1 MNVIGDLN
9 WLAIIVATIVAFML
23 GGLWFSPV
31 LFANQWVAALGKTKE
46 ELGKPAP
53 AMAMSF
59 FTTLVTA
66 ISIAILIS
74 RLPNLSLGGG
84 VRLGLLLGIGIYA
97 AGTASDY
104 AFTNWAR
111 KLFLIQ
117 AGYHVV
123 MLVVMTVIITVWR

>member
-1 MNVIGDLN
+1 MNAIGHLN
-9 WLAIIVATIVAFML
+9 WLAILVATVVAFLL

-46 ELGKPAP
+46 EMGKPGP

-59 FTTLVTA
+59 LTTLITA
-66 ISIAILIS
+66 ISISILVHVLNALTMS
-74 RLPNLSLGGG
+74 GG

-97 AGTASDY
+97 TGTASDY
-104 AFTNWAR
+104 AFTNWPR

-117 AGYHVV
+117 ASYHVI
-123 MLVVMTVIITVWR
+123 MLVVMTAIIAAWR